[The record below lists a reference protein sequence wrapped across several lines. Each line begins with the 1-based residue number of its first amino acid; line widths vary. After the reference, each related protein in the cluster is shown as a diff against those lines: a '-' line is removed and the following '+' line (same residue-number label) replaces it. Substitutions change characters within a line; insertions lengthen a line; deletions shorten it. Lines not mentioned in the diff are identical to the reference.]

1 MSAADGLPPL
11 RPSSSFSTASTTT
24 STVGGGGGAI
34 SSLSG
39 PLARVNGEGDAS
51 SVTSSVVQR
60 LWPKVLAL
68 ARDVPPPET
77 TAGSGATEGGAEP
90 PLPSASEREDDGR
103 AVRRCV
109 SRVLGWMEDRRLDR
123 LHQSTYIHTCA
134 PLVGGQA
141 AP

>member
-11 RPSSSFSTASTTT
+11 RPSSSFSTT
-24 STVGGGGGAI
+24 SAATGGGAI

-77 TAGSGATEGGAEP
+77 AIGSGASEGGAEP
-90 PLPSASEREDDGR
+90 PTPSASELDDGR

-109 SRVLGWMEDRRLDR
+109 GVSR
-123 LHQSTYIHTCA
+123 C
-134 PLVGGQA
+134 
-141 AP
+141 